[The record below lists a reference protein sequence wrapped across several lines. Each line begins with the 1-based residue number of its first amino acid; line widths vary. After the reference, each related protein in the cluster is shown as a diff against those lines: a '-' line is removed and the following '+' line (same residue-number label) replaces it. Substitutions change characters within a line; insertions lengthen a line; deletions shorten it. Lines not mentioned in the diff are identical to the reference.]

1 MTHVTCRSFETDWFR
16 YWNYHA
22 AAGTFRFS
30 FRLSAINTQHRTV
43 GRLKLPETPLCRVRR
58 LQLCAALYTELMC
71 PVSVCSCRVERL
83 SYGFTSHSTQYTSFR
98 RRFPKPVSWRGIE
111 KKQNPTQQKHA
122 ITNQKKCTTTQNK
135 HTQKLNPGFVAF
147 YDIRPRNRAGLQFYC

>member
-16 YWNYHA
+16 HWNYHA

-58 LQLCAALYTELMC
+58 LHLCVALYIELIC
-71 PVSVCSCRVERL
+71 PVSVCSCRVDWL
-83 SYGFTSHSTQYTSFR
+83 SYGFAFHSTQYTSFR

-111 KKQNPTQQKHA
+111 KNKTQH
-122 ITNQKKCTTTQNK
+122 NK
-135 HTQKLNPGFVAF
+135 SMQSRIKRNALQHKINTQKTKSRCLCVLRHPA
-147 YDIRPRNRAGLQFYC
+147 